1 MREFEYY
8 SPNNLDEALSFLG
21 DKSEGVYLIAGGTD
35 IMLELHNKFIQPE
48 VIVNLKRL
56 NELNYITE
64 DDEYVRIGANTT
76 FSTIEKNDII
86 LRNARALAQ
95 ASSKVGSTQIRNLGT
110 IGGNI
115 VTGSACGDSVSAL
128 VAMDAVLVIK
138 SAVGK
143 REVSLEAFYK
153 PNPEPRYDGCYINL
167 AGIARD
173 EILCEIYF
181 KRAAPKEYSAFRKLG
196 KRKALAKSIIT
207 VGIRM
212 AFDDDNRV
220 SNCRI
225 ALGAVGR
232 HPYSVTS
239 AEQIVEGKKM
249 TDDVIEACVNEV
261 SDVVYNNIRDR
272 ASCPFKKESVKEL
285 TREVINS
292 ILGYKSYKEVE

>member
-8 SPNNLDEALSFLG
+8 NPKSLDEALSLLG

-35 IMLELHNKFIQPE
+35 IMLELHNKIIQPE
-48 VIVNLKRL
+48 TIVNLKGL
-56 NELNYITE
+56 NELNYIIE
-64 DDEYVRIGANTT
+64 DDQYVRIGANAT
-76 FSTIEKNDII
+76 FSSIEKNDIV

-138 SAVGK
+138 SASGK
-143 REVSLEAFYK
+143 REVSLDAFYK

-181 KRAAPKEYSAFRKLG
+181 KKAEQKEYSAFRKLG
-196 KRKALAKSIIT
+196 KRKALAKSIMT
-207 VGIRM
+207 VGIRI

-220 SNCRI
+220 KSSRI

-239 AEQIVEGKKM
+239 AEQIIAGNQLTE
-249 TDDVIEACVNEV
+249 DVVEACVSEV

-292 ILGYKSYKEVE
+292 ILGYSFLGSVK